1 MFDPYRSN
9 PAKPKFK
16 VYFATGSKQRL
27 TLARPWIERLQ
38 REGVDAYD
46 WTVDPNWSL
55 GREPT
60 FTEFRQSAEKD
71 IAAVRICDVFWYAVP
86 EDKSEGAAVEFGVA
100 LANDKRVVVSGDVGA
115 RNIFATLVNPELIF
129 PTHET
134 AFLAICNM
142 SRASGPFRGEF

>member
-38 REGVDAYD
+38 REGINVYD
-46 WTVDPNWSL
+46 WTIGSEWSL

-71 IAAVRICDVFWYAVP
+71 IAAVRICNVFWYAIP

-100 LANDKRVVVSGDVGA
+100 LANNRRIVVSGDVGA
-115 RNIFATLVNPELIF
+115 RNIFTTLVNPELIF
-129 PTHET
+129 PTHELGFH
-134 AFLAICNM
+134 AVCAM
-142 SRASGPFRGEF
+142 SHAGFQFRGEF